1 MEMYLAFTS
10 FTNILQRNV
19 WELVVMPPESL
30 PTCQNGVENLIIV
43 KANSLEKFLG
53 SSCRGFNRI

>member
-43 KANSLEKFLG
+43 KANSLEKVSWFILQ
-53 SSCRGFNRI
+53 GFQ

>member
-43 KANSLEKFLG
+43 KANSLEKVSWFIL
-53 SSCRGFNRI
+53 RGFQ